1 MAISSRRQPPAAPR
15 ATGSRVLTITETGFG
30 KRTSSYEYRTT
41 HRGGSG
47 IANIKIA
54 DKTKAVVSSFPIEE
68 NENILMVTDGG
79 KMIRLGV
86 NKIRIAGRQ
95 TMGVTLLKTA
105 EDEKVVSSAIIKES
119 EEDEETPIVQD
130 NTPQEVST
138 ENSEIKTEEIT
149 PETNETSEAVKTDLF
164 E

>member
-1 MAISSRRQPPAAPR
+1 
-15 ATGSRVLTITETGFG
+15 
-30 KRTSSYEYRTT
+30 
-41 HRGGSG
+41 
-47 IANIKIA
+47 
-54 DKTKAVVSSFPIEE
+54 
-68 NENILMVTDGG
+68 MVTDGG